1 MEDVFGYRQ
10 AAPVYRRAG
19 WTQVVPLPPAAK
31 SFPPKGVTGRRQQP
45 VTDRQIQEWS
55 QSNQDGNTAIVMPRG
70 VICLDVD
77 SAEGHQRKT
86 DGALELA
93 DLEQRLGVLPAT
105 WCSSAH
111 GGESPYRHRFYR
123 VPEGIEFDGGAA
135 ESIDVIQY
143 HHRYCVVWPS
153 VHPSGEFYAWYTPD
167 GRPADRI
174 PTPGELPLLPD
185 AWIRF
190 LRKPE
195 REERPRP
202 TGPAIRP
209 NLGDDTR
216 MCKAVNTLLRRTL
229 ENPASKGS
237 RHDTMLH
244 TAWALVRFQ
253 EEGHRGALDALSQ
266 LKPYFITDI
275 AKDRQGGER
284 EAEREYASIVQGAL
298 EKNPGAQGLQ
308 DPCERTLIDRLTTDE
323 ATLINQQAEATA
335 SPDAGQV
342 PDGTDG
348 LPVAQAVQSSS
359 TWRFE
364 DLTQLAQGVDLPPT
378 PTVFQRED
386 GQGLFYQGAVNDVH
400 GEPGCGKSLAM
411 QAATAQQLKQGNH
424 VLYVDYEDTA
434 RNVVKRLLLMGVS
447 AEAIVERLHYVR
459 PSGKNT
465 GPTSVEGW
473 RETIRLASECTLTVI
488 DGVTSCLA
496 YQGLDSN
503 NGDDIAAWYNT
514 YPRLLS
520 QEGTAVVLIDH
531 VVKSKDNRGRYAG
544 GSMQKLAL
552 IDGISYSVSMSRPVG
567 KGLRGTIT
575 LKSGKDRIGEIEEH
589 CAPTWS
595 GNGSH
600 LREAARIDVDSTDPQ
615 RMRVQICRPNMM
627 PAGDGESG
635 EAGEPFRPTGLMER
649 IWKIVDT
656 YNGEP
661 SLADITDELKA
672 DGSGARRQTIRTAIR
687 LLLEEGYLTGR
698 GGIRNSTLY
707 STAVEYR
714 QVDDPKSDAYVDRM
728 SQREMEDLND
738 REGSQNSFEI

>member
-1 MEDVFGYRQ
+1 M
-10 AAPVYRRAG
+10 
-19 WTQVVPLPPAAK
+19 
-31 SFPPKGVTGRRQQP
+31 
-45 VTDRQIQEWS
+45 
-55 QSNQDGNTAIVMPRG
+55 
-70 VICLDVD
+70 
-77 SAEGHQRKT
+77 
-86 DGALELA
+86 
-93 DLEQRLGVLPAT
+93 
-105 WCSSAH
+105 
-111 GGESPYRHRFYR
+111 
-123 VPEGIEFDGGAA
+123 
-135 ESIDVIQY
+135 
-143 HHRYCVVWPS
+143 
-153 VHPSGEFYAWYTPD
+153 HPSGEFYAWYTPE
-167 GRPADRI
+167 GQPADRI
-174 PTPGELPLLPD
+174 PTPRELPALPE

-202 TGPAIRP
+202 PAPVTRP

-323 ATLINQQAEATA
+323 ATFINRQAEAPMA
-335 SPDAGQV
+335 AAPDSDHAT
-342 PDGTDG
+342 DDG
-348 LPVAQAVQSSS
+348 LPVAQAVQASS

-364 DLTQLAQGVDLPPT
+364 DLTHLAQGADLPPT

-386 GQGLFYQGAVNDVH
+386 GQGLFYRGAVNDVH

-434 RNVVKRLLLMGVS
+434 RNGVKRLLLMGVS

-473 RETIRLASECTLTVI
+473 RETIRLASECSLTVI

-514 YPRLLS
+514 YPRILS

-595 GNGSH
+595 DNSSH

-615 RMRVQICRPNMM
+615 HMRVQIHQPNMM
-627 PAGDGESG
+627 PVSDGEPDG
-635 EAGEPFRPTGLMER
+635 GHVDRPTGLME
-649 IWKIVDT
+649 KISRLVEAS
-656 YNGEP
+656 G
-661 SLADITDELKA
+661 DELSQTTIISLLKD
-672 DGSGARRQTIRTAIR
+672 DGSSARKTTVLTAIR
-687 LLLEEGYLTGR
+687 LLIEGWYMSSR
-698 GGIRNSTLY
+698 GGRYNQCLY
-707 STAVEYR
+707 SSIRPYR
-714 QVDDPKSDAYVDRM
+714 QIDDPKSDAYVDRM
-728 SQREMEDLND
+728 SRREMEDLNEKE
-738 REGSQNSFEI
+738 RGQEAFEI

>member
-93 DLEQRLGVLPAT
+93 ELEQRLGVLPAT

-135 ESIDVIQY
+135 ESIDVIQH

-153 VHPSGEFYAWYTPD
+153 VHPSGEFYAWYTPE

-174 PTPGELPLLPD
+174 PTPNELPALPE
-185 AWIRF
+185 AWVRF

-229 ENPASKGS
+229 ENPAAKGS

-244 TAWALVRFQ
+244 TAWAFVRFQ

-298 EKNPGAQGLQ
+298 EKNAGSQGLQ
-308 DPCERTLIDRLTTDE
+308 DPCERTLIDRLTPDE
-323 ATLINQQAEATA
+323 ATLINRQATA
-335 SPDAGQV
+335 PMAAAPESDHAT
-342 PDGTDG
+342 DDG
-348 LPVAQAVQSSS
+348 LPVAQAVQASS

-364 DLTQLAQGVDLPPT
+364 DLTQLARGVDIPPT
-378 PTVFQRED
+378 HTVFQRED

-473 RETIRLASECTLTVI
+473 LETIRLASECSLTVI

-589 CAPTWS
+589 CATTWS

-615 RMRVQICRPNMM
+615 HMRVQICRPNMM
-627 PAGDGESG
+627 PVSDGESEG
-635 EAGEPFRPTGLMER
+635 GHVDRPTGLME
-649 IWKIVDT
+649 KISRLVEAS
-656 YNGEP
+656 G
-661 SLADITDELKA
+661 DELSQSDIISLLKD
-672 DGSGARRQTIRTAIR
+672 DGSSARKTTVLKAISR
-687 LLLEEGYLTGR
+687 LVEDEYLSSR
-698 GGIRNSTLY
+698 GGRYNQRLY
-707 STAVEYR
+707 SSVRSYR
-714 QVDDPKSDAYVDRM
+714 QIDDPKSDAYVDRM
-728 SQREMEDLND
+728 SRQEMNDLND
-738 REGSQNSFEI
+738 GEGGQDAFEI

>member
-10 AAPVYRRAG
+10 AAPIYRLAG

-31 SFPPKGVTGRRQQP
+31 TFPPKGVTGRRQQT
-45 VTDRQIQEWS
+45 VTDRQVREWS
-55 QSNQDGNTAIVMPRG
+55 QSNPDGNTAIVMPRG
-70 VICLDVD
+70 VVCLDVD

-86 DGALELA
+86 DGAVELA
-93 DLEQRLGVLPAT
+93 ELERKLGVLPVT

-111 GGESPYRHRFYR
+111 GGDSPYRHRFYR

-135 ESIDVIQY
+135 ESIDVIQH

-167 GRPADRI
+167 GHPADRI
-174 PTPGELPLLPD
+174 PKPDELPSLPE

-190 LRKPE
+190 LRKPM

-202 TGPAIRP
+202 TAPAIRP
-209 NLGDDTR
+209 NLGDDAR

-244 TAWALVRFQ
+244 AAWAFVRFQ

-298 EKNPGAQGLQ
+298 EKNAGAQGLQ
-308 DPCERTLIDRLTTDE
+308 DPCERTLIDRLTPDE
-323 ATLINQQAEATA
+323 ATLINQQATSPA
-335 SPDAGQV
+335 SSDAGQV
-342 PDGTDG
+342 PDDTDG
-348 LPVAQAVQSSS
+348 LPVAQAVQASS

-378 PTVFQRED
+378 PTVFERED
-386 GQGLFYQGAVNDVH
+386 GQGLFYRGAVNDVH

-434 RNVVKRLLLMGVS
+434 RNVVKRLLLMGVD
-447 AEAIVERLHYVR
+447 AGAIVERLHYVR

-473 RETIRLASECTLTVI
+473 RETIRLASECSLTVI

-589 CAPTWS
+589 CAATWS

-615 RMRVQICRPNMM
+615 HMRVQVCRPNMM
-627 PAGDGESG
+627 PVSDGESDG
-635 EAGEPFRPTGLMER
+635 GNVDRPTGLME
-649 IWKIVDT
+649 KISRLVEAS
-656 YNGEP
+656 G
-661 SLADITDELKA
+661 DELSQSDIIGLLKD
-672 DGSGARRQTIRTAIR
+672 DGSSARKTTVLKAISR
-687 LLLEEGYLTGR
+687 LVEDEHLSSR
-698 GGIRNSTLY
+698 GGRYNQRLY
-707 STAVEYR
+707 SSVRPYR
-714 QVDDPKSDAYVDRM
+714 QIDDPKSDAYVDRM
-728 SQREMEDLND
+728 SRREMDDLND
-738 REGSQNSFEI
+738 GEGGQDAFEI

>member
-10 AAPVYRRAG
+10 AAPVYRQSG

-45 VTDRQIQEWS
+45 VTDQQIQEWS
-55 QSNQDGNTAIVMPRG
+55 QSNPDGNTAIVMPEG

-77 SAEGHQRKT
+77 SAEGHQRKA
-86 DGALELA
+86 DGAMELA
-93 DLEQRLGVLPAT
+93 DLERKLGALPAT

-153 VHPSGEFYAWYTPD
+153 VHPSGEFYAWYRPD

-174 PTPGELPLLPD
+174 PTPNELPLLPD

-190 LRKPE
+190 LRKPV

-202 TGPAIRP
+202 TAPAIRP

-244 TAWALVRFQ
+244 AAWALVRFQ

-308 DPCERTLIDRLTTDE
+308 DPCERTLIDRLTPSE

-348 LPVAQAVQSSS
+348 LPVAQATQSSS

-378 PTVFQRED
+378 PTVFRRED

-411 QAATAQQLKQGNH
+411 QAAAAQELKQGNH

-434 RNVVKRLLLMGVS
+434 RNVVKRLLLMGVD
-447 AEAIVERLHYVR
+447 AKAIVERLHYVR

-473 RETIRLASECTLTVI
+473 LETIRLASECSLTVI

-589 CAPTWS
+589 CATTWS

-615 RMRVQICRPNMM
+615 HMRVQVCRPNMM
-627 PAGDGESG
+627 PTSDGETG
-635 EAGEPFRPTGLMER
+635 ETGEPFRPTGLMER
-649 IWKIVDT
+649 VWKIVDT

-728 SQREMEDLND
+728 SRREMEDLNGG
-738 REGSQNSFEI
+738 EGGQNALEI

>member
-55 QSNQDGNTAIVMPRG
+55 QSNPDGNTAIVMPEG

-93 DLEQRLGVLPAT
+93 ELERKLGALPAT

-135 ESIDVIQY
+135 ESIDVIQH

-167 GRPADRI
+167 GHPADRI
-174 PTPGELPLLPD
+174 PTPGELPSLPD

-190 LRKPE
+190 LRKPM

-202 TGPAIRP
+202 TAPAIRP
-209 NLGDDTR
+209 NLGDDAR

-244 TAWALVRFQ
+244 AAWAFVRFQ

-284 EAEREYASIVQGAL
+284 EAEREYMSIVQGAL

-308 DPCERTLIDRLTTDE
+308 DPCERTLIDRLTTSE
-323 ATLINQQAEATA
+323 ATLINQQATSPA
-335 SPDAGQV
+335 SSDAGQV
-342 PDGTDG
+342 PDDTDG
-348 LPVAQAVQSSS
+348 LPVAQAVQASS

-364 DLTQLAQGVDLPPT
+364 DLTQLVQGIDLPPT

-386 GQGLFYQGAVNDVH
+386 GQGLFYRGAVNDVH

-434 RNVVKRLLLMGVS
+434 RNVVKRLLLMGVD
-447 AEAIVERLHYVR
+447 AGAIVERLHYVR

-473 RETIRLASECTLTVI
+473 RETIRLASECSLTVI

-552 IDGISYSVSMSRPVG
+552 IDGISYSVSMNRPVG

-589 CAPTWS
+589 CATSWS

-615 RMRVQICRPNMM
+615 HMRVQIHQPNMM
-627 PAGDGESG
+627 PVSDGEADVG
-635 EAGEPFRPTGLMER
+635 HVDRPTGLME
-649 IWKIVDT
+649 KISRLVEAS
-656 YNGEP
+656 G
-661 SLADITDELKA
+661 DELSQTTIISLLKD
-672 DGSGARRQTIRTAIR
+672 DGSSARKTTVLTAIR
-687 LLLEEGYLTGR
+687 LLIEGGYMSSR
-698 GGIRNSTLY
+698 GGRYNQCLY
-707 STAVEYR
+707 SSIRPYR
-714 QVDDPKSDAYVDRM
+714 QIDDPKSDAYVDRM
-728 SQREMEDLND
+728 SRREMEDLNEK
-738 REGSQNSFEI
+738 EGSQNAFEI

>member
-10 AAPVYRRAG
+10 AAPVYRRSG

-45 VTDRQIQEWS
+45 VTDRQIREWS
-55 QSNQDGNTAIVMPRG
+55 QSNPDGNTAIVMPRG

-86 DGALELA
+86 DGAMELA
-93 DLEQRLGVLPAT
+93 ELEQRLGVLPAT

-167 GRPADRI
+167 GQPADRI
-174 PTPGELPLLPD
+174 PTPRELPMLPE

-202 TGPAIRP
+202 TTPAIRP

-244 TAWALVRFQ
+244 AAWAFVRFQ

-298 EKNPGAQGLQ
+298 EKNAGAQGLQ
-308 DPCERTLIDRLTTDE
+308 DPCERTLIDRLTQDE
-323 ATLINQQAEATA
+323 ATLINRQATA
-335 SPDAGQV
+335 PMAAAPESDHAM
-342 PDGTDG
+342 DDG
-348 LPVAQAVQSSS
+348 LPVAQAVQASS

-434 RNVVKRLLLMGVS
+434 RNVVKRLLLMGVD
-447 AEAIVERLHYVR
+447 AGAIVERLHYVR

-465 GPTSVEGW
+465 GPTSMEGW

-615 RMRVQICRPNMM
+615 HMRVQICRPNMM
-627 PAGDGESG
+627 PTGDGEAG

-738 REGSQNSFEI
+738 REGRQNSFEI